1 MRIGA
6 TMSSRVQRLRRTPA
20 WAIDALLATLVVGVG
35 LLTAAG
41 GRADPA
47 AIYRKRDA
55 AGIALV
61 LLATLPYYARRRAPL
76 AVFLTSVAALGA
88 LMLRDYDP
96 GALPWVLLL
105 GAYTV
110 AAYRPTGEL
119 VVAALFM
126 AATLMVLL
134 VDHTAEFGTAGALS
148 SGIAFG
154 GAMVLGRSMQARRQR
169 IVAFDREQAE
179 AELRAA
185 ADERLRIAQELHDV
199 VAHSLGVI
207 AVQAGVGMHVIES
220 DPAEARRSL
229 EHISR
234 TSRSSLAEIRRL
246 LGMVRNAEGTSG
258 YTPAPGLDDLPRLV
272 DEMVSAGLAVELTVE
287 GSLEEL
293 PPGVGLAAYRIV
305 QEALTNAL
313 RHAAASRAEVRLT
326 NASGTLSIDVS
337 DDGRGANGSAVTTS
351 AAPSTGGHDTGGH
364 TTGGH
369 GLVGMRERV
378 AMYGGT
384 LDTGPGPDGGFR
396 VAARLRYDD
405 EMIT

>member
-1 MRIGA
+1 MLIGA
-6 TMSSRVQRLRRTPA
+6 ATSSRVQRLRRAPA
-20 WAIDALLATLVVGVG
+20 WAIDALLGTLVVGVG

-47 AIYRKRDA
+47 ALYRKRDA
-55 AGIALV
+55 FGIALV
-61 LLATLPYYARRRAPL
+61 LLATLPYYARRRVPL

-110 AAYRPTGEL
+110 AAYRPSREL
-119 VVAALFM
+119 VAAALFM
-126 AATLMVLL
+126 AATLIVLL

-154 GAMVLGRSMQARRQR
+154 GAMVLGRSAQARRQR
-169 IVAFDREQAE
+169 IVAFGREQAE
-179 AELRAA
+179 TELRAA

-246 LGMVRNAEGTSG
+246 LGMVRNAEGASG

-272 DEMVSAGLAVELTVE
+272 DEMASAGLAVDLRVE
-287 GSLEEL
+287 GSLENL
-293 PPGVGLAAYRIV
+293 PAGLGLAAYRIV

-337 DDGRGANGSAVTTS
+337 DDGRGANGSAGTTS
-351 AAPSTGGHDTGGH
+351 AAPSMGGHATGGH

-384 LDTGPGPDGGFR
+384 LDTGPGPNGGFR

-405 EMIT
+405 ERIT